1 MPPTASWSAPIPR
14 DIFRRMLRLAT
25 VVGMAKRGP
34 RIPRNIPGAAAL
46 EVDLLA
52 YAQEPVRKRCGR
64 PQAHDPESWRVVDDW
79 PERVPVTEREVDV
92 FEAWFGDVLDELF
105 GPV

>member
-1 MPPTASWSAPIPR
+1 
-14 DIFRRMLRLAT
+14 
-25 VVGMAKRGP
+25 MA
-34 RIPRNIPGAAAL
+34 A
-46 EVDLLA
+46 DLLV
-52 YAQEPVRKRCGR
+52 YAREPVRRRRDR
-64 PQAHDPESWRVVDDW
+64 PAADDAESWRVIDDW